1 MAPTAMPASRT
12 VAGTGRGRADDAI
25 AVVTAIHTSAPSRSS
40 ALARWIMITPL
51 GRLNS
56 TVIAPST
63 IWAMNSATT
72 TVTALRSQ
80 RTSR

>member
-1 MAPTAMPASRT
+1 
-12 VAGTGRGRADDAI
+12 
-25 AVVTAIHTSAPSRSS
+25 
-40 ALARWIMITPL
+40 MITPL

-63 IWAMNSATT
+63 IWAMNSTTT